1 MGLIFPFSF
10 LQPQGETPPSENF
23 SYTLCSNPEVT
34 LVSTIQL
41 HDDGALALW
50 YNCQWYSIG
59 ETVEAPPT
67 VPAPL
72 LSQVFSSLAP
82 CEEAEELFNYL

>member
-41 HDDGALALW
+41 
-50 YNCQWYSIG
+50 
-59 ETVEAPPT
+59 
-67 VPAPL
+67 
-72 LSQVFSSLAP
+72 LSLIHI
-82 CEEAEELFNYL
+82 